1 MNRHFRFP
9 ISDFRFQTAQSAIGI
24 QQSAMARLALA
35 LAIGAALWP
44 SGNVAAGEDDWWH
57 PAWSH
62 RKRVQVR
69 LAPAE
74 PLGFRYRP
82 PAAGTD
88 DLVAVQATIQC
99 EVKLAASAAREIRVV
114 DSGGNLLPCVA
125 EDPDSRGLVRV
136 TFPARRTITGQLA
149 TPIQDGTKTVTLSV
163 GRDKAVTPGTRF
175 YALAGAVR
183 IATLE
188 VEAVEAKSST
198 ARVVEKTTP
207 NIAQGI
213 AIESAVVTSAD
224 YYIYYGNPKPEGEA
238 PTWTPPS
245 ARIALYG
252 WRITDGQFLGTI
264 EEARGTYRRLPVD
277 LLAAAMRNDP
287 TYAGSRPLTVINSP
301 GNPLDYEYYHISAY
315 ESYFRC
321 DIPGLYRFSVDSS
334 APAYLF
340 VDGKMMAQR
349 AGFFY
354 QVAGNFEHRGKI
366 QLDKGYHHLLLCAVE
381 SGKAYN
387 TRLGWQPITATTI
400 SAVPASFYLNRV
412 EAEVVGFDTRGQRG
426 LTCFNYEPAP
436 LSVLSPTG
444 KRFQFVQFRALL
456 PPGAD
461 ADATAFRWDFGDGA
475 TGSGQAPGHLYEI
488 PASGAAASFPVSLQ
502 ASRDNKPAGEYR
514 MTAHIE
520 LRPSEKLNLSLDIV
534 SFANIVYFD
543 ERTSVAIR
551 LRNTGFSPV
560 IVRAT
565 GRLESRD
572 DRQLIVNQDL
582 LIEGQNENFCILPVD
597 MKQLEDKT
605 ALLELDILL
614 GGQRVLDAAARAIP
628 FADLARRGEV
638 ALDGTAAILGPGGPY
653 TGIAYTGHFPTINY
667 EVTLH
672 AQRRAGRDLCLLT
685 FPVGSALCTLR
696 PRAWD
701 ASFDA
706 DRWYQLR
713 LRVTE
718 ARVEAWLDDRKVTD
732 VPRAAAQT
740 ALPLAFD
747 PLKPFGIHAAL
758 NAQVALRDISLTRI
772 APQGPSDPKAPA
784 PKQPATTPLFKGSLA
799 DWKPVAECDLNLL
812 QRGLGAL
819 HDYQGRRVM
828 ISTET
833 EDADRHLQHVFSRF
847 AREKL
852 FTRRRSV
859 LLFGDCMKPPVA
871 QGKEFP
877 DYVTLLAARLKAANR
892 PFSFVERSTG
902 LLPTIADAILFAR
915 TLRALEPLPD
925 FVVICPGLADVHQ
938 AVGDRDFT
946 RSFDLMID
954 AVRATGKPIKVIL
967 VSPPPCARNVRISR
981 LYTDAVA
988 KLAREHHVQFLNLD
1002 LLFTQGQD
1010 DWLKALYAA
1019 PDAQDIFL
1027 NTPNEAA
1034 HRRIADAIE
1043 KLIEP

>member
-1 MNRHFRFP
+1 MRGHP
-9 ISDFRFQTAQSAIGI
+9 RFQIPNARFGIRQSAICNLK
-24 QQSAMARLALA
+24 SAIAL
-35 LAIGAALWP
+35 LAIGAALVC
-44 SGNVAAGEDDWWH
+44 GADALAGADDWWH

-62 RKRVQVR
+62 RKRVRVS

-82 PAAGTD
+82 PAAGAD
-88 DLVAVQATIQC
+88 DLVAAQATIQC
-99 EVKLAASAAREIRVV
+99 EVKLAASAAKEVRVV

-136 TFPARRTITGQLA
+136 TFPARRVITGKLD
-149 TPIQDGTKTVTLSV
+149 TPIQDGTKSVTLGV
-163 GRDKAVTPGTRF
+163 GRDKAVAPGTRF

-188 VEAVEAKSST
+188 VEAVEAKTSS

-207 NIAQGI
+207 NIAQGV
-213 AIESAVVTSAD
+213 AVESDVVASAD
-224 YYIYYGNPKPEGEA
+224 YCIYYGNPKPEGEA

-252 WRITDGQFLGTI
+252 WRLTDGQFLGAL

-277 LLAAAMRNDP
+277 LLAAAMRNSP
-287 TYAGSRPLTVINSP
+287 TYAGSSSLTVINGH

-340 VDGKMMAQR
+340 VNGKMMAQR

-366 QLDKGYHHLLLCAVE
+366 LLDKGYHHLLLCAVE
-381 SGKAYN
+381 SGKATN

-400 SAVPASFYLNRV
+400 SGVPASFYLNRV
-412 EAEVVGFDTRGQRG
+412 EAEAVGFDTRDKRG
-426 LTCFNYEPAP
+426 LACFSYELAP
-436 LSVLSPTG
+436 LSVLAPTG
-444 KRFQFVQFRALL
+444 KRFQFVQFHSLL
-456 PPGAD
+456 PTAEGD
-461 ADATAFRWDFGDGA
+461 DGTAFRWDFGDGA
-475 TGSGQAPGHLYEI
+475 TGAGEAPGHLYEV
-488 PASGAAASFPVSLQ
+488 PASGAAAAFPVTLH
-502 ASRDNKPAGEYR
+502 ASRNSKPAGEYR
-514 MTAHIE
+514 MTAHLE
-520 LRPSEKLNLSLDIV
+520 PRPSEKLNLSLDIV

-543 ERTSVAIR
+543 ERTSVAVR

-565 GRLESRD
+565 GRLENRD
-572 DRQLIVNQDL
+572 DRQIIVNQDL

-597 MKQLEDKT
+597 MKQLEDKA

-614 GGQRVLDAAARAIP
+614 GGQRVLDAGARAIP
-628 FADLARRGEV
+628 FGDLIRRGEV
-638 ALDGTAAILGPGGPY
+638 ALDGAAALLGPGGPY
-653 TGIAYTGHFPTINY
+653 TGIAYTGDFPTMNY
-667 EVTLH
+667 EVVLR
-672 AQRRAGRDLCLLT
+672 AQRRAGRDLCHVT

-701 ASFDA
+701 ATFEA
-706 DRWYQLR
+706 GRWHQVR

-718 ARVEAWLDDRKVTD
+718 ARVEAWLDGRKVTD
-732 VPRAAAQT
+732 VARAAAQT

-747 PLKPFGIHAAL
+747 ALKPFGVHAAL
-758 NAQVALRDISLTRI
+758 NAQVAVRDISLARV
-772 APQGPSDPKAPA
+772 APDAPPAAPKAPA
-784 PKQPATTPLFKGSLA
+784 PKQAGPAPLLREGSLA
-799 DWKPVAECDLNLL
+799 GWKPVAECDLNLL
-812 QRGLGAL
+812 QGGLGSI

-828 ISTET
+828 ISTEI
-833 EDADRHLQHVFSRF
+833 EDADRHLQRVFSRF

-852 FTRRRSV
+852 LTRRRSV
-859 LLFGDCMKPPVA
+859 LLFGDRMSPPVA
-871 QGKEFP
+871 RGKAFP
-877 DYVTLLAARLKAANR
+877 DYASLLAGRLKAAER
-892 PFSFVERSTG
+892 PFSFVQRTTG
-902 LLPTIADAILFAR
+902 LLPTIADAIHFAR
-915 TLRALEPLPD
+915 TLQAVKPLPD
-925 FVVICPGLADVHQ
+925 FVVICPGLADVQQ

-954 AVRATGKPIKVIL
+954 AVRATGKAIKVIL

-981 LYTDAVA
+981 LYTDSVA
-988 KLAREHHVQFLNLD
+988 KLAREHHAQFLNLD
-1002 LLFTQGQD
+1002 ALFTQGQD

-1027 NTPNEAA
+1027 DSPNEAA